1 MRYAWVWLPLLLV
14 ASASA
19 VARDKGP
26 DGPSPPFPP
35 SMHSFCPELIRDSER
50 YGVISLRHAGKRGGN
65 VMTMETWNN
74 VPWQHRYLLAHCAA
88 YVLTGSSD
96 APPAGLRIIDER
108 SGKVQAVLDEQ
119 GFRDIDP

>member
-1 MRYAWVWLPLLLV
+1 MRHAMTWVPLLLL

-19 VARDKGP
+19 TARDKGP

-35 SMHSFCPELIRDSER
+35 SMHALCPELIRDSQQ
-50 YGVISLRHAGKRGGN
+50 YGVINLDRAGKRGGTI
-65 VMTMETWNN
+65 MTVATWNTY
-74 VPWQHRYLLAHCAA
+74 PWQHRYLLAHCAA

-96 APPAGLRIIDER
+96 APPAGLRVIDEDT
-108 SGKVQAVLDEQ
+108 GKVQAVLDEH